1 MTDMTAAEKRAL
13 KAEKKAAK
21 AALKAEKKAAKEAA
35 KAALPKPPRL
45 VSLDA
50 LRGFDIFLLVFFDQV
65 IHVWYSGPGQRFTDE
80 TGIWEKLWSHCPFV
94 GDVGALAEKSRAI
107 CSFLYNQCHHRGW
120 NEGFA
125 MLDELMP
132 LFLFMAGAAI
142 PFAFARYLTGEK
154 RRNCALWLR
163 IIRRVVVLWIFGMI
177 VQGNLLTLNPASFK
191 LFSNTLQSIAV
202 GYFFSALA
210 YLYLP
215 RKACYA
221 LFPALLAAF
230 WAGNQFLT
238 FYGCGA
244 GSYEPHTNI
253 AYPID
258 KFLLGRF
265 RDGAKL
271 LEDGTVEFYGWY
283 NYTWIYSSLTFVATS
298 LSGMLGGDLLYRTR
312 DKLAAIPEEDK
323 SARRRVELRAF
334 AALLIAGVVCV
345 LLARLWNAVPE
356 GSVFYCPIIKYIW
369 TPSMVLLSSGIAL
382 LLLAV
387 FYLIFDVCKIRFC
400 RTFLVVWGTNAIAAY
415 MLSHIIRYGEV
426 ASWFCYGL
434 GRFVGDWM
442 NTINAF
448 VGAMLLWWFLWD
460 CWKRGKFLR
469 V

>member
-65 IHVWYSGPGQRFTDE
+65 IHVWHSGPGKRFTDE
-80 TGIWEKLWSHCPFV
+80 TGVWEKLWNCCPWID
-94 GDVGALAEKSRAI
+94 DVGAVAEKTRAI
-107 CSFLYNQCHHRGW
+107 CSALYQQCHHTGW
-120 NEGFA
+120 NAGFS

-132 LFLFMAGAAI
+132 LFVFMAGAAI
-142 PFAFARYLTGEK
+142 PFAFARYLTGER

-163 IIRRVVVLWIFGMI
+163 ILRRVLVLWIFGMI
-177 VQGNLLTLNPASFK
+177 SQGNLLTLDPSTFK

-202 GYFFSALA
+202 GYFFSAIA

-215 RKACYA
+215 RKAWYA
-221 LFPALLAAF
+221 LFPLLLAAF

-238 FYGCGA
+238 FHGCGA

-253 AYPID
+253 AYEID
-258 KFLLGRF
+258 KVLLGRF

-271 LEDGTVEFYGWY
+271 LEDGTVEFYDWY
-283 NYTWIYSSLTFVATS
+283 NYTWLYSSITFFATA
-298 LSGMLGGDLLYRTR
+298 LSGMLGGDLLYRVR
-312 DKLAAIPEEDK
+312 DRLAAIPEEDK
-323 SARRRVELRAF
+323 PARRRVELKAF
-334 AALLIAGVVCV
+334 ATILAAGVLFIV
-345 LLARLWNAVPE
+345 AAKLWNKVPE
-356 GSVFYCPIIKYIW
+356 GSLFYCPIIKYIW
-369 TPSMVLLSSGIAL
+369 TPSMVLYSSGIAYV
-382 LLLAV
+382 LLAL
-387 FYLIFDVCKIRFC
+387 FYLVFDVCKSKFC

-415 MLSHIIRYGEV
+415 MITHVIRYGEV
-426 ASWFCYGL
+426 AGWFCYGL

-442 NTINAF
+442 ATVNAF
-448 VGAMLLWWFLWD
+448 VGAMLIWWFLYD
-460 CWKRGKFLR
+460 NWKRGRFLR